1 MTLLCLDLNIGQM
14 AYNKNEKVEL
24 TITDMT
30 KEGLGISKISGQVFF
45 VKDAIIGDKV
55 VANITKV
62 TKNIIYAKTIEILK
76 ESKLRVKPICDIANA
91 CGGCQLLCLNVIEQ
105 LKLKYAYVTQCLKN
119 IGKFDTNKDI
129 LADGLSFHI
138 DPKYFRNKMQ
148 VPFAK
153 SNGEIIY
160 GFYAG
165 RTHHIV
171 RFDKCPVGFKNAE
184 LILNAIKN
192 SLIKKDISIYD
203 EKTNKGIFREV
214 MLRIGNVSKEVSITY
229 IINDSKY
236 QNNLELY
243 KKFDAEVRKN
253 VENSIFDVR
262 NDDKYGQSH
271 FNIVTST
278 LNINTNH
285 NNVLFGNTN
294 IVLFGNGYIE
304 DSIGDIKYHISPE
317 SFYQVNMEMTK
328 DIYDKVV
335 KFGEFTGNEN
345 VLDLYCGIGTIS
357 LYISKYVKSVLGIE
371 IVERAIRDAK
381 ENAKINNITN
391 ANFICADVDTLLN
404 DEKIETELTAFDT
417 IIVDPPRKGLDKN
430 AIDLIKRI
438 SPNKIIYVS
447 CDPATLA
454 RDLDMLCHDMD
465 DTDKNAI
472 KYNLKTIANVD
483 MFPHTMHMETIALIL
498 KEK

>member
-1 MTLLCLDLNIGQM
+1 M
-14 AYNKNEKVEL
+14 
-24 TITDMT
+24 
-30 KEGLGISKISGQVFF
+30 
-45 VKDAIIGDKV
+45 
-55 VANITKV
+55 
-62 TKNIIYAKTIEILK
+62 
-76 ESKLRVKPICDIANA
+76 
-91 CGGCQLLCLNVIEQ
+91 
-105 LKLKYAYVTQCLKN
+105 
-119 IGKFDTNKDI
+119 
-129 LADGLSFHI
+129 
-138 DPKYFRNKMQ
+138 
-148 VPFAK
+148 
-153 SNGEIIY
+153 
-160 GFYAG
+160 
-165 RTHHIV
+165 
-171 RFDKCPVGFKNAE
+171 
-184 LILNAIKN
+184 
-192 SLIKKDISIYD
+192 
-203 EKTNKGIFREV
+203 
-214 MLRIGNVSKEVSITY
+214 
-229 IINDSKY
+229 
-236 QNNLELY
+236 ELY